1 MDGILIVDKPIGK
14 TSFDIVRDVRQKY
27 QIKKVGHIGTLDPM
41 ASGVLPVLVG
51 NATKLSN
58 ILVEHDKEYIAVLK
72 LGKSTDTGDS
82 EGTITETDENYI
94 EKIGELQNSLQ
105 IVEKNT
111 FQIAEK
117 NTSQKNIG
125 KIEKTECIRKVLNS
139 FLEDSFQI
147 PPMYSAIKVNGKKLY
162 ELAREGKTIEREPR
176 KIKISEIE
184 LLEYKEPDEIKF
196 RVVCSKGT
204 YIRVLCEDIAKK
216 MNTVGYMLSLRR
228 TRVGNFRI
236 EDANKFIK
244 IQDIFDIPSINVN
257 EGEYKKIVN
266 GVIIHNEKL
275 QDYTGFCNVYFGDR
289 YIGICDVKNGDCKRK
304 IFISD

>member
-1 MDGILIVDKPIGK
+1 MGGILIVDKPIGK
-14 TSFDIVRDVRQKY
+14 TSFDIVRDVRKEY

-82 EGTITETDENYI
+82 EGTITETDENYL

-105 IVEKNT
+105 IVEKK
-111 FQIAEK
+111 AL
-117 NTSQKNIG
+117 QKNIG
-125 KIEKTECIRKVLNS
+125 EIEKTECIRKVLNL
-139 FLEDSFQI
+139 FLGDSFQI

-176 KIKISEIE
+176 KINISEIE
-184 LLEYKEPDEIKF
+184 LLEYREPDEIKF

-216 MNTVGYMLSLRR
+216 MNTVGYMSSLRR

-244 IQDIFDIPSINVN
+244 MQDVFDIPIINVN

-266 GVIIHNEKL
+266 GVIIHNKKL
-275 QDYTGFCNVYFGDR
+275 QDYTGFCNIYFGDK

>member
-1 MDGILIVDKPIGK
+1 MGGILIVDKPIGK
-14 TSFDIVRDVRQKY
+14 TSFDIVRDVRKEY

-41 ASGVLPVLVG
+41 ATGVLPVLIG

-82 EGTITETDENYI
+82 EGTITETDENYL

-105 IVEKNT
+105 IVEKK
-111 FQIAEK
+111 AL
-117 NTSQKNIG
+117 QKNIG
-125 KIEKTECIRKVLNS
+125 EIEKTECIRKVLNL
-139 FLEDSFQI
+139 FLGDSFQI

-176 KIKISEIE
+176 KINISEIE
-184 LLEYKEPDEIKF
+184 LLEYREPDEIKF

-216 MNTVGYMLSLRR
+216 MNTVGYMSSLRR

-244 IQDIFDIPSINVN
+244 MQDVFDIPIINVN

-266 GVIIHNEKL
+266 GVIIHNKKL
-275 QDYTGFCNVYFGDR
+275 QDYTGFCNIYFGDK

>member
-14 TSFDIVRDVRQKY
+14 TSFDIVRDVRKEY

-82 EGTITETDENYI
+82 EGTITETDENYL

-105 IVEKNT
+105 IVEKK
-111 FQIAEK
+111 AL
-117 NTSQKNIG
+117 QKNIG
-125 KIEKTECIRKVLNS
+125 EIEKTECIRKVLNL
-139 FLEDSFQI
+139 FLGDSFQI

-176 KIKISEIE
+176 KINISEIE

-216 MNTVGYMLSLRR
+216 MNTVGYMSSLRR

-244 IQDIFDIPSINVN
+244 MQDVFDIPIINVN

-266 GVIIHNEKL
+266 GVIIHNKKL
-275 QDYTGFCNVYFGDR
+275 QDYTGFCNIYFGDK

>member
-1 MDGILIVDKPIGK
+1 MDGILIVDKPIGKTSFDMK

-82 EGTITETDENYI
+82 EGTITETDENYL

-105 IVEKNT
+105 IVEKK
-111 FQIAEK
+111 AL
-117 NTSQKNIG
+117 QKNIG
-125 KIEKTECIRKVLNS
+125 EIEKTECIRKVLNL
-139 FLEDSFQI
+139 FLGDSFQI

-176 KIKISEIE
+176 KINISEIE
-184 LLEYKEPDEIKF
+184 LLEYREPDEIKF

-216 MNTVGYMLSLRR
+216 MNTVGYMSSLRR

-244 IQDIFDIPSINVN
+244 MQDVFDIPIINVN

-266 GVIIHNEKL
+266 GVIIHNKKL
-275 QDYTGFCNVYFGDR
+275 QDYTGFCNIYFGDK

>member
-14 TSFDIVRDVRQKY
+14 TSFDIVRDVRKEY

-41 ASGVLPVLVG
+41 ASGVLPVLIG

-82 EGTITETDENYI
+82 EGTINETDENYL

-105 IVEKNT
+105 IVEKK
-111 FQIAEK
+111 AL
-117 NTSQKNIG
+117 QKNIG
-125 KIEKTECIRKVLNS
+125 EIEKTECIRKVLNL
-139 FLEDSFQI
+139 FLGDSFQI

-176 KIKISEIE
+176 KINISEIE
-184 LLEYKEPDEIKF
+184 LLEYREPDEIKF

-216 MNTVGYMLSLRR
+216 MNTVGYMSSLRR

-244 IQDIFDIPSINVN
+244 MQDVFDIPIINVN

-266 GVIIHNEKL
+266 GVIIHNKKL
-275 QDYTGFCNVYFGDR
+275 QDYTGFCNIYFGDK

>member
-14 TSFDIVRDVRQKY
+14 TSFDIVRDVRKEY

-41 ASGVLPVLVG
+41 ATGVLPVLIG

-82 EGTITETDENYI
+82 EGTITETDENYL

-105 IVEKNT
+105 IVEKK
-111 FQIAEK
+111 AL
-117 NTSQKNIG
+117 QKNIG
-125 KIEKTECIRKVLNS
+125 EIEKTECIRKVLNL
-139 FLEDSFQI
+139 FLGDSFQI

-162 ELAREGKTIEREPR
+162 ELASAREGKTIEREPR
-176 KIKISEIE
+176 KINISEIE
-184 LLEYKEPDEIKF
+184 LLEYREPDEIKF

-216 MNTVGYMLSLRR
+216 MNTVGYMSSLRR

-236 EDANKFIK
+236 EDANQFIK
-244 IQDIFDIPSINVN
+244 MQDVFDIPIINVN

-266 GVIIHNEKL
+266 GVIIHNKKL
-275 QDYTGFCNVYFGDR
+275 QDYTGFCNIYFGDK

>member
-1 MDGILIVDKPIGK
+1 M
-14 TSFDIVRDVRQKY
+14 
-27 QIKKVGHIGTLDPM
+27 
-41 ASGVLPVLVG
+41 VG

-82 EGTITETDENYI
+82 EGTITETDENYL

-105 IVEKNT
+105 IVEKK
-111 FQIAEK
+111 AL
-117 NTSQKNIG
+117 QKNIG
-125 KIEKTECIRKVLNS
+125 EIEKTECIRKVLNL
-139 FLEDSFQI
+139 FLGDSFQI

-176 KIKISEIE
+176 KINISEIE
-184 LLEYKEPDEIKF
+184 LLEYREPDEIKF

-216 MNTVGYMLSLRR
+216 MNTVGYMSSLRR

-244 IQDIFDIPSINVN
+244 MQDVFDIPIINVN

-266 GVIIHNEKL
+266 GVIIHNKKL
-275 QDYTGFCNVYFGDR
+275 QDYTGFCNIYFGDK